1 MYLDPGFGSM
11 IIQVV
16 IAGIATIGVSLYV
29 FKSKIRALFN
39 KEGKTNSK
47 KDEE

>member
-16 IAGIATIGVSLYV
+16 IAGIATIGVAIFAL
-29 FKSKIRALFN
+29 KSKIRTLF
-39 KEGKTNSK
+39 KKDGKNQSK